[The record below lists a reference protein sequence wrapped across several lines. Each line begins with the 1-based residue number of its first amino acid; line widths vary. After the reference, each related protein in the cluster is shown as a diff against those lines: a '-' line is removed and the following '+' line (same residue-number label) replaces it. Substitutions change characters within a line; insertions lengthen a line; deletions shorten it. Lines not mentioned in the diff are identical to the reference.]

1 MKNIPIALRYVIGAA
16 LIAVIV
22 LFVRE
27 RREASRAAGWD
38 ALATAERANETPEAL
53 EIALQSAKDT
63 PAEPWIAFA
72 LAERLYEQGG
82 RENFDRAKSIAL
94 STLER
99 YADHPAAP
107 CLRRVADAADSFL
120 KLPASS

>member
-16 LIAVIV
+16 LLAVVV

-27 RREASRAAGWD
+27 HRESTRAAGWD
-38 ALATAERANETPEAL
+38 ALASAERAGDTPEAL
-53 EIALQSAKDT
+53 ETALKSAKDT

-72 LAERLYEQGG
+72 LAERLYSQGG
-82 RENFDRAKSIAL
+82 RENFDRARSIAL
-94 STLER
+94 STLEH

-107 CLRRVADAADSFL
+107 SLRRVADAADSFL
-120 KLPASS
+120 KLPAS